1 VGQLL
6 GAIEHRSEAY
16 PSIRAARST
25 GGNNADGP
33 HGRRRSGDGP
43 APASRLRERLTR
55 LGAPA
60 APRPRIER
68 ALPRGFEILSTPYG
82 DAALRQDVIPLPA
95 LEPDP
100 GSVAY
105 IDTETTGLSGGAGT
119 YVFAAAVA
127 LPIDCGLR
135 VAQVFLPQPGME
147 AAFLHALNGEMAAA
161 ESIATFN
168 GSSFDLP
175 VLRTRWVMAR
185 MPGELI
191 SPPHVDLLT
200 LVRALYRHRLES
212 CNLRSVEER
221 VLGYERDDPISSAL
235 VPDSYF
241 EYLRRGESRLL
252 EAALEHNRLDV
263 ISLVHLHSR
272 LLRRLRGGDAGMDA
286 ADWLALGRHR
296 YRRGARAD
304 GWRALRNAAGF
315 GHGDAAA
322 TAGLLMARRL
332 VRRGSI
338 AAAEHLLGWLEA
350 RVSEDIRVS
359 IARAR
364 LFEWRRRDPQL
375 ALAVVEAAQE
385 RMPEQADGLEQRRLR
400 LRRKVD
406 NRQLRRRR
414 QRKVRGHQVE
424 AAISDGLPQSFD
436 NGWVEL

>member
-1 VGQLL
+1 MP
-6 GAIEHRSEAY
+6 EA
-16 PSIRAARST
+16 S
-25 GGNNADGP
+25 
-33 HGRRRSGDGP
+33 
-43 APASRLRERLTR
+43 LRERLTR
-55 LGAPA
+55 LGAPP
-60 APRPRIER
+60 APRAHFER
-68 ALPRGFEILSTPYG
+68 ALPRGFQLLPTPYG
-82 DAALRQDVIPLPA
+82 NAALRQDVIPLPA
-95 LEPDP
+95 LEPHP

-147 AAFLHALNGEMAAA
+147 AAFLHALGVEMAAGEA
-161 ESIATFN
+161 IATFN

-185 MPGELI
+185 MPGELP

-221 VLGYERDDPISSAL
+221 LLGYERDDPISSAL

-241 EYLRRGESRLL
+241 DYLHRGESRFL

-272 LLRRLRGGDAGMDA
+272 LLSRLRGGDAGMDA

-315 GHGDAAA
+315 AQGEAAA

-332 VRRGSI
+332 IRRGSVG
-338 AAAEHLLGWLEA
+338 AAERLLGWLEA
-350 RVSEDIRVS
+350 RAAEDVRVS
-359 IARAR
+359 VARAR

-385 RMPEQADGLEQRRLR
+385 RMPEEATGLELRRLR

-406 NRQLRRRR
+406 NQLRRRR
-414 QRKVRGHQVE
+414 QRKVRSHQIE
-424 AAISDGLPQSFD
+424 APIS
-436 NGWVEL
+436 

>member
-1 VGQLL
+1 M
-6 GAIEHRSEAY
+6 
-16 PSIRAARST
+16 
-25 GGNNADGP
+25 
-33 HGRRRSGDGP
+33 
-43 APASRLRERLTR
+43 PASSLRDRLTR
-55 LGAPA
+55 LGAPPVRRA
-60 APRPRIER
+60 HLER
-68 ALPRGFEILSTPYG
+68 ALPRGFEMVPTSFG
-82 DAALRQDVIPLPA
+82 DAVLRQDVIPLPP

-127 LPIDCGLR
+127 RPIDCGLR

-147 AAFLHALNGEMAAA
+147 AAFLQALAA
-161 ESIATFN
+161 EMEPADAIATFN

-185 MPGELI
+185 MPGELAC
-191 SPPHVDLLT
+191 PPHVDLLT

-221 VLGYERDDPISSAL
+221 LLGYEREDPIASAL
-235 VPDSYF
+235 VPDAYF
-241 EYLRRGESRLL
+241 EYLRDGSSTFL

-272 LLRRLRGGDAGMDA
+272 LLCRLRGGDAGMDA

-304 GWRALRNAAGF
+304 GWRALRNATSLAEGE
-315 GHGDAAA
+315 AAA

-332 VRRGSI
+332 IRRGSV
-338 AAAEHLLGWLEA
+338 AAADSLLEWLEA
-350 RVSEDIRVS
+350 KASEDVRVSV
-359 IARAR
+359 ARAR

-375 ALAVVEAAQE
+375 ALVVVEAAQE
-385 RMPEQADGLEQRRLR
+385 RMPEHAGGLEQRRLR
-400 LRRKVD
+400 LRHKVD
-406 NRQLRRRR
+406 NRLRDRRK
-414 QRKVRGHQVE
+414 RKVRSHQ
-424 AAISDGLPQSFD
+424 I
-436 NGWVEL
+436 